1 MLHMFLI
8 CIRIDKN
15 VIDVN
20 NYPTVQHVPEDIVDE
35 GLEYRRTVGK
45 AEGHNRIFI
54 VPSAGGKSCFPF
66 ITLPDADEIIG
77 VAEV

>member
-1 MLHMFLI
+1 MFVK
-8 CIRIDKN
+8 CVRINKN

-20 NYPTVQHVPEDIVDE
+20 NYPTIQHVPEDIVDE

-54 VPSAGGKSCFPF
+54 VPIAGEKGCFPF
-66 ITLPDADEIIG
+66 IAPPDADEIIG
-77 VAEV
+77 IAEV